1 MNTSDLFSLEGK
13 VALVT
18 GGASGIGAMIAQG
31 LVNHGA
37 RVYVCSRSAG
47 NGEFREED
55 RITPISADLSR
66 MDEIVRLSRELKTR
80 EERLHILVNNS
91 GVTWGA
97 PLDTFSESGWDKV
110 LDLNLKSPFF
120 LVQALLPLMDAA
132 ATSEDPA
139 RIINIGSIDGV
150 HAGMFE
156 AYSYAASKAGL
167 HHLTRLMAKFLASRH
182 ITVNA
187 IAPGPFESKMLK
199 PVLKQTGNLIEE
211 SVPLRRLGR
220 ADDMAGAVVYL
231 SSRAGAYVTGAVL
244 AVDGGLGTTS

>member
-1 MNTSDLFSLEGK
+1 MSDLFDLKGK
-13 VALVT
+13 VALIT

-31 LVNHGA
+31 FANHGA
-37 RVYVCSRSAG
+37 RVYVCSRNAG
-47 NGEFREED
+47 RSEIQGKGRV
-55 RITPISADLSR
+55 TPIAADLSQL
-66 MDEIVRLSRELKTR
+66 DEISRLSRELAMQ

-110 LDLNLKSPFF
+110 MDLNLKSPFF
-120 LVQALLPLMDAA
+120 LAQALLPLLETA

-139 RIINIGSIDGV
+139 RIINIGSIDGM

-167 HHLTRLMAKFLASRH
+167 HHLTRLMAKFLAPRH

-220 ADDMAGAVVYL
+220 ADDMAGAAVYL